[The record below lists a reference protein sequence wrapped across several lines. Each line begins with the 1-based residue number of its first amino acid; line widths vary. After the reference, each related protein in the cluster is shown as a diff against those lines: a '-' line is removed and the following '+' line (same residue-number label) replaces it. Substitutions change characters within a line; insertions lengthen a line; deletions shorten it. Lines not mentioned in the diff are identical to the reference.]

1 MDNETDLRTQI
12 ALMMENNKIL
22 TKLQGKDW
30 HDIEDAICNIFFET
44 LGVSET
50 ERLFSQCDKA
60 PIVIQ
65 TNIYLDDH
73 PTPFEEKIYRK
84 VDRYYHKQDILGVI
98 YDDQEQRNWEGVP
111 RLVYQTHDLDKLV
124 NDYENNLTGD
134 LQLARDVLKNY
145 QDSHIFEEI
154 V

>member
-1 MDNETDLRTQI
+1 MDNKPDLRTQI

-22 TKLQGKDW
+22 TRLEGKDW
-30 HDIEDAICNIFFET
+30 HDIEDAICNIFLET

-60 PIVIQ
+60 S
-65 TNIYLDDH
+65 LDDH
-73 PTPFEEKIYRK
+73 PTLFEEKIYRK
-84 VDRYYHKQDILGVI
+84 VDRYYHKQDILGAI
-98 YDDQEQRNWEGVP
+98 DDDQEQRNWEGIP

-124 NDYENNLTGD
+124 GGYENNLITGD
-134 LQLARDVLKNY
+134 SQLAHDVLKNY
-145 QDSHIFEEI
+145 QDNHILEEI